1 MQRILPPSVAKLCLA
16 LLCAVLSMSTI
27 TATAQKQTD
36 KDKNWSYP
44 TEKPAKPFDGGDGT
58 ESNPYR
64 IRTAQQLM
72 NFAWMVNDGEEYEG
86 KYFLMTDDIVL
97 NKGVITEN
105 GSFNTEGSFK
115 DCIGIG
121 HYNTFVDD
129 DFGGIFDGGGHT
141 IYGFY
146 RNIKQDEKKH
156 YTAALF
162 YSLDNAIVQNLNI
175 SHSFIYNYQANIA
188 DGTGYIAGSA
198 YKSTIAN
205 CHVTKSIIESCGYG
219 TRGHGKYNRFF
230 SVGGIAGIIEKS
242 TVKDCSFSGNINVG
256 PSSIIEKT
264 FVSAGGI
271 VGSMEDNYDNTIAN
285 CLTEGD
291 IKYSCTYQVIQESIG
306 GIVGFADK
314 NFRISG
320 CCNKMNLYSVE
331 AEGGNLHMG
340 GILGLLECDG
350 HSYIIERCVN
360 FGDIYWG
367 AKGQSHSTRKT
378 KLFGG
383 IGTLLPNSMTTN
395 GDLWLT
401 DCANYGSIHVRYD
414 KVTISNEEENDEKA
428 LDDHTLTAGCIA
440 ICGTFGMHTRTY
452 FTRCI
457 SVADKHELNTGTDLK
472 LRFAPIMGYLLR
484 DRLKDDEPDIQK
496 IENCYYYADEST
508 CRLHQ
513 PTHLKDGVV
522 APHSRDKSDFCR
534 TQPWLASPFNAWR
547 PLAEGESDT
556 WTGYSVPLIRGLRVQ
571 GYEGHGTPE
580 EPYLI
585 YTEDDLANLSQFLES
600 NLNADFRLMNDLYMA
615 NQPAVTS
622 IDEKLDY
629 HGTFDGNGH
638 CIDGLRVTGNALF
651 EKLSGTVKNL
661 TLTNFRGNEKA
672 NWNTSIAGY
681 HYGTIGNCAVYGT
694 ISARLPDPY
703 AGPTSVTASGIAR
716 TVFEGGVIRG
726 CMFKGT
732 LKTSPKTSGGET
744 NKSEGATTTS
754 EVSGIANLVRG
765 TIENCYASFAL
776 HVEDGFDE
784 PSNNKG
790 ISQTFEKGAIKNC
803 AYVCADAQT
812 MGNSGVTKCTSEAD
826 ITLTMLGDDGATWLQ
841 GAYGPVNKHTKH
853 FTVTDPNGKTTY
865 LDCNYDASW
874 TYNKVYNLT
883 LTKANANDAMLMRFR
898 NLALYNQQTK
908 TSYII
913 GLMLDRDKEKFDYT
927 PAEGCTATKGATT
940 ITLKAADA
948 LAGTPGHY
956 LLCLPC
962 PLRTADLPEGSM
974 LHTLNYLPDNESTQY
989 ESVFN
994 LTECDS
1000 VAAGVPCHVYIPACK
1015 DGNYTLTSYGDI
1027 VTKPQGTGT
1036 YGPQGYFTK
1045 QTIRNAYTGIKL
1057 NEDVPNALT
1066 YSTDDTTMK
1075 IFGAAAKSE
1084 KHNTEQYLSTR
1095 RIIDE
1100 NDPYLAETIKSLNG
1114 QNKNNLYLKRKLW
1127 GKEWNTLTLP
1137 FDIEVETLAGYGG
1150 RNVSM
1155 QAQELQSVSTDAN
1168 GALTLTFVSATNN
1181 TLEAGKPYLIKPD
1194 KDCDGFGLDNVSL
1207 TINAVTTPVTKNDG
1221 QNEVSM
1227 IPYYVPLVLVEGDY
1241 FLQDNK
1247 FYVVAEG
1254 MTVKSKGLRARFTAN
1269 AAASEA
1275 LQSARLVFDN
1285 GDVTGIDGITP
1296 AATNGAVYDL
1306 SGRRVEKPAHGL
1318 YIVNGRKVLLP

>member
-1 MQRILPPSVAKLCLA
+1 
-16 LLCAVLSMSTI
+16 MSTT
-27 TATAQKQTD
+27 TAAAQKQTA
-36 KDKNWSYP
+36 KDSNWSYP
-44 TEKPAKPFDGGDGT
+44 TEKPANPFDGGDGT

-72 NFAWMVNDGEEYEG
+72 NLAWMVNDGEEYEG

-97 NKGVITEN
+97 NEGVIRED
-105 GSFNTEGSFK
+105 GSFNTKGSFK

-121 HYNTFVDD
+121 HYNAIADD
-129 DFGGIFDGGGHT
+129 DFCGIFDGGGHT

-146 RNIKQDEKKH
+146 RNILQNETEH

-175 SHSFIYNYQANIA
+175 SHSLIENYQPNIA

-205 CHVTKSIIESCGYG
+205 CHITKSIIESRGEGTGYFNS
-219 TRGHGKYNRFF
+219 RCF
-230 SVGGIAGIIEKS
+230 SVGGIAGLIEKS
-242 TVKDCSFSGNINVG
+242 TVKGCSFSGHMYVR
-256 PSSIIEKT
+256 PSRVIKDSY
-264 FVSAGGI
+264 VYLGGI
-271 VGSMEDNYDNTIAN
+271 VGSMKDKHDNTITN
-285 CLTEGD
+285 CVSEGS
-291 IKYSCTYQVIQESIG
+291 INYLSKQTVTGVNIG
-306 GIVGFADK
+306 GIAGFANK
-314 NFRISG
+314 GFRISG
-320 CCNKMNLYSVE
+320 CCSKMTLLSE
-331 AEGGNLHMG
+331 ESDGTDLAMG
-340 GILGLLECDG
+340 GILGQLKSDG
-350 HSYIIERCVN
+350 YNHYIERCVN
-360 FGDIYWG
+360 LGELIWG
-367 AKGQSHSTRKT
+367 QNGVGHKT
-378 KLFGG
+378 NKIKLIGG
-383 IGTLLPNSMTTN
+383 IGTLYSYSLTSN
-395 GDLWLT
+395 GDLWVT

-414 KVTISNEEENDEKA
+414 VSIFNEKNTEEA
-428 LDDHTLTAGCIA
+428 LDNYTLTAGCMA
-440 ICGTFGMHTRTY
+440 MRGMFGSKTRSY

-457 SVADKHELNTGTDLK
+457 SVTPNNDMDTDAGLK
-472 LRFAPIMGYLLR
+472 IRFAPIMGYL
-484 DRLKDDEPDIQK
+484 DRQSSDEPDIQT
-496 IENCYYYADEST
+496 IDRCYYYSDASK
-508 CRLHQ
+508 CRIYQ
-513 PTHLKDGVV
+513 PTHLNKGLY
-522 APHSRDKSDFCR
+522 APIACSDMSAFLR
-534 TQPWLASPFNAWR
+534 TQPWTA
-547 PLAEGESDT
+547 
-556 WTGYSVPLIRGLRVQ
+556 
-571 GYEGHGTPE
+571 TPE
-580 EPYLI
+580 EPWLPLAASESKTWAGYTVPVLNVLNVEKLFGGGTASDPFLI
-585 YTEDDLANLSQFLES
+585 YTENDLANLSQFLES
-600 NLNADFRLMNDLYMA
+600 NLDANFRLMNDLYMA
-615 NQPAVTS
+615 NQPAVTR
-622 IDEKLDY
+622 IKEELNY
-629 HGTFDGNGH
+629 QGTFDGNGH
-638 CIDGLRVTGNALF
+638 CIDGLRVTGTALF

-661 TLTNFRGNEKA
+661 TLTNFRGNETA
-672 NWNTSIAGY
+672 NKNTSIAGY
-681 HYGTIGNCAVYGT
+681 HYGTIENCAVYGT
-694 ISARLPDPY
+694 ISARLRDPY
-703 AGPTSVTASGIAR
+703 AGTTDVTASGIAR

-744 NKSEGATTTS
+744 NQSKGAKTTS
-754 EVSGIANLVRG
+754 SVSGIANIVRGTIEKCG
-765 TIENCYASFAL
+765 TIENCYASFDL

-784 PSNNKG
+784 PSSNKG

-812 MGNSGVTKCTSEAD
+812 MGNSGVTKCTSEAA
-826 ITLTMLGDDGATWLQ
+826 ITPAMLGDTDGATWLQ
-841 GAYGPVNKHTKH
+841 GAYGPVNKHTKY
-853 FTVTDPNGKTTY
+853 FTVTDPDGNTTY
-865 LDCNYDASW
+865 LDCCYDASW

-883 LTKANANDAMLMRFR
+883 LTEANANDAMLMRFR

-974 LHTLNYLPDNESTQY
+974 LHSLNYLPNNESMQY

-1027 VTKPQGTGT
+1027 VTAPQGTGT

-1057 NEDVPNALT
+1057 DEDVPNALT

-1114 QNKNNLYLKRKLW
+1114 QTKNNLYLKRKLW

-1137 FDIEVETLAGYGG
+1137 FDIEVKTLAGYGG
-1150 RNVSM
+1150 GNVSM

-1168 GALTLTFVSATNN
+1168 GALTLTFADVTE
-1181 TLEAGKPYLIKPD
+1181 LKAGYPYLVKPTTDCETFDLSNAWLDIKAEANIVTQS
-1194 KDCDGFGLDNVSL
+1194 DG
-1207 TINAVTTPVTKNDG
+1207 T
-1221 QNEVSM
+1221 NEVSM
-1227 IPYYVPLVLVEGDY
+1227 IPYYVPRVLVAGDY
-1241 FLQDNK
+1241 FLMGDK

-1254 MTVKSKGLRARFTAN
+1254 MNVPSLGMRARFTAN

-1285 GDVTGIDGITP
+1285 GDVTGIDGITRP
-1296 AATNGAVYDL
+1296 AATTNGAVYDL